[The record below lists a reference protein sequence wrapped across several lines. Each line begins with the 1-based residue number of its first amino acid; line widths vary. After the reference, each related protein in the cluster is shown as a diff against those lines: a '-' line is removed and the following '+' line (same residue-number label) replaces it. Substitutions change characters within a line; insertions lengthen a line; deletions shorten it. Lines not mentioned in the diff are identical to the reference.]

1 MVRLKFNSVNVQTPE
16 VNMTKE
22 IIIPWKDQTFTV
34 LVDDDSYALLSRH
47 TWYIMF
53 SGEYKKPYAFAELY
67 SKVKGQERVKRMFY
81 MHQLVVGSFT
91 QVDHKNGNSL
101 DNQFD
106 NLRVATY
113 QQNGWNSIKRQV
125 TCTGGSPSSQF
136 KGVSKYTNAKGE
148 TLWRVIFI
156 LTEKGVKPAKH
167 FRKSGF
173 RTELDAA
180 RCYNEEV
187 VKYRGDWALLNK
199 VG

>member
-1 MVRLKFNSVNVQTPE
+1 
-16 VNMTKE
+16 MTRE
-22 IIIPWKDQTFTV
+22 ITIPWKDDVFTI
-34 LVDDDSYALLSRH
+34 LVDDDSYALLNRH

-53 SGEYKKPYAFAELY
+53 SGEQKKPYAFAELY

-81 MHQLVVGSFT
+81 MHQMVTGSFT
-91 QVDHKNGNSL
+91 QIDHINGNTL

-125 TCTGGSPSSQF
+125 TSTGKPPSSQY
-136 KGVSKYTNAKGE
+136 KGVNKYTNTKGE

-156 LTEKGVKPAKH
+156 LTKKGEKPARH

-173 RTELDAA
+173 ATELEAA

-187 VKYRGDWALLNK
+187 VKYRGEWALLNQLPL